1 MKVKEE
7 FFSRASY
14 NIGNGMDTRFWE
26 DTWLGNKSLA
36 EQYPL
41 LYNILKCK
49 QVSVANV
56 LNQNPLNISFR
67 AYFKRNCWRL
77 WLQLVQR
84 LMSVQVNDEKDI
96 FFITGKWAEVY

>member
-1 MKVKEE
+1 
-7 FFSRASY
+7 
-14 NIGNGMDTRFWE
+14 MDTKFWE

-36 EQYPL
+36 EQYPS

-67 AYFKRNCWRL
+67 AYFKRKL
-77 WLQLVQR
+77 LETLVAI
-84 LMSVQVNDEKDI
+84 STTSNVG
-96 FFITGKWAEVY
+96 TS

>member
-14 NIGNGMDTRFWE
+14 NIGNGMNTKFWE

-36 EQYPL
+36 EQYPS

-67 AYFKRNCWRL
+67 AYFKRKL
-77 WLQLVQR
+77 LETLVAI
-84 LMSVQVNDEKDI
+84 STTSNVG
-96 FFITGKWAEVY
+96 TS

>member
-14 NIGNGMDTRFWE
+14 NIVNGMDTIFWE

-36 EQYPL
+36 EQYPS

-56 LNQNPLNISFR
+56 LTQNPLNISFR
-67 AYFKRNCWRL
+67 AYFKQKL
-77 WLQLVQR
+77 LETLVAIST
-84 LMSVQVNDEKDI
+84 MSNVG
-96 FFITGKWAEVY
+96 TS